1 MSTDSITPS
10 AELALTPQSG
20 EEIALSESEIAAQIA
35 SELTT
40 QAVADAMKGTT
51 ETDKASILAY
61 GDRALWLY
69 SYAEDKAHKAATTM
83 AESGAY
89 VYHSLSLAG
98 LDGKHIAER
107 VSRSE
112 STVSRWKQLS
122 RVHITF
128 GFGPSDPEW
137 SDIVNHCV
145 QDTAFNKAI
154 NAKTAQAST
163 VRTAHAEW
171 RKREDDK
178 VRAQIEAQMERV
190 AKQQKALADKLA
202 GKTPDKPV
210 TPPAQSGPP
219 TLAVGGHDAA
229 SGNDGVK
236 DDKPA
241 DEGKPA
247 DKPADVPTP
256 EVPRKTASEKLA
268 DVVPVKRSERLV
280 WIEALVAGLGTP
292 LSVDEYRT
300 MHAIGDAIAEH
311 MTASEFKT
319 SDLVA
324 ATPATVRRSRTTAR
338 DVAASHKLNS

>member
-1 MSTDSITPS
+1 MSTDIATTGTEPVP
-10 AELALTPQSG
+10 ANDEAQV
-20 EEIALSESEIAAQIA
+20 ALSESEIAAQIA

-69 SYAEDKAHKAATTM
+69 SYAEDKAHKAQTTM

-178 VRAQIEAQMERV
+178 ARAQIEAQMERV

-202 GKTPDKPV
+202 GKTPPA
-210 TPPAQSGPP
+210 PPAPPAPVGPP

-229 SGNDGVK
+229 SGNDGIK
-236 DDKPA
+236 PADKPA

-268 DVVPVKRSERLV
+268 DVVPVKRSERLI

-292 LSVDEYRT
+292 LSVEEYRT

-324 ATPATVRRSRTTAR
+324 ATPATVRRSRTTAK
-338 DVAASHKLNS
+338 DVNASHKLNS